1 MKIGAMKTKFNVAFR
16 EGHKKSESGF
26 TLIEILV
33 AVALLAIVS
42 IVVTSTILNASQSN
56 DKFARGTMNES
67 QLVDSTSLITR
78 EVSLATNIV
87 QAGDDNIV
95 MDTLESGVP
104 YREHFFM
111 WMGSPAANP
120 SDLGVDQNF
129 ITKYGINTTT
139 FPKVPTLMEYKVANG
154 DTANPIIR
162 TLIDGYS
169 PGTSPSPIFRYF
181 DGDNNEVTLD
191 TTTYLV
197 PPANL
202 TNIKRVELRFTS
214 YITGRDLPMEM
225 ATSAVPRSAVMQ
237 GTSPTRLGD
246 KVITLPAPFL
256 QGTLPPG
263 TTTAHLSWGSIAG
276 ATGYT
281 IYRENRLQPTNP
293 QVAALIPDGSTTTF
307 DDINRTW
314 GEDYTY
320 SITASGPAGVSPLSN
335 KITLTVVPDKTKF
348 INFNTLQPEP
358 VVNFTVA
365 RDLKNQLTW
374 QAMNGATGYT
384 LYRAGVQIYRGP
396 STTFADVGRAYG
408 DITQY
413 TVLAYNSGQYGSG
426 GNGAMSD
433 PASLISPPKAPAITG
448 VANDTN
454 SGATSTNKI
463 TITAAVPN
471 ATLYSYQSGAAPGTT
486 TAPWNLISGL
496 NATQTVNWGSTVCYA
511 NFATNDAG
519 SSPKSNIVC
528 LNQKPGPFG
537 ILTITQTPR
546 EYYTNN
552 LEYDGVAASSQPG
565 SLVASWQSS
574 LGAATGYN
582 IRVAISDYKGG
593 AGVGGT
599 ADRSAS
605 TTSTSAQTDS
615 VTPGVVYTYWVTA
628 VAANGTTRVTS
639 KTVQTSPD
647 VPQWGEVYI
656 ACSNANDG
664 WQYMNYGYNANTA
677 PRYGG
682 ADYTARRQF
691 ANNNQTAYGAGL
703 DNNLTPGNNGARTGS
718 DTSSGFY
725 TSGFTLQ
732 NFLNVTADFG
742 SPSSAIM
749 KAYGTYHH
757 VGQDANGNWVDVGGN
772 TPPSQGFSGCGGAG
786 TFQEPSNPC
795 YGSTAA
801 TFTAGCTMGTG
812 RPHWTT
818 Q

>member
-1 MKIGAMKTKFNVAFR
+1 MKTKFNAGFR
-16 EGHKKSESGF
+16 EGRKKSESGF
-26 TLIEILV
+26 TIIEILV

-42 IVVTSTILNASQSN
+42 IVVTSTVLNATQAN
-56 DKFARGTMNES
+56 DKFARGTMNEG

-78 EVSLATNIV
+78 EISLATNII

-95 MDTLESGVP
+95 MDTLEEGLP
-104 YREHFFM
+104 YKEHFFM
-111 WMGSPAANP
+111 WMGSPVTNP
-120 SDLGVDQNF
+120 SALGVDQAF
-129 ITKYGINTTT
+129 ITKYGINTST
-139 FPKVPTLMEYKVANG
+139 FPKVPTLMEYKVKNG

-169 PGTSPSPIFRYF
+169 PGTSAAPIFRYF
-181 DGDNNEVTLD
+181 DTKNNEVELD
-191 TTTYLV
+191 SATYLV
-197 PPANL
+197 PNGNL
-202 TNIKRVELRFTS
+202 SEIKRIELRFTS

-225 ATSAVPRSAVMQ
+225 ATSAVPRSASLQ
-237 GTSPTRLGD
+237 GTAPVQLGQTI
-246 KVITLPAPFL
+246 VTIPAPYL
-256 QGTLPPG
+256 QGTLAPG
-263 TTTAHLSWGSIAG
+263 TTTAKLSWGAIAG

-281 IYRENRLQPTNP
+281 LYRENRLQATNP
-293 QVAALIPDGSTTTF
+293 QVAAIIPDGSTTTF

-335 KITLTVVPDKTKF
+335 KITLTVVPDKTRF
-348 INFNTLQPEP
+348 INFNTKQMEP
-358 VVNFTVA
+358 VANFTVA

-384 LYRAGVQIYRGP
+384 LYRGGVQIYRGT
-396 STTFADVGRAYG
+396 STTWADTGRAFG
-408 DITQY
+408 DVTTY

-426 GNGAMSD
+426 GNGAISD
-433 PASLISPPKAPAITG
+433 PASLISPPRAPAISG

-454 SGATSTNKI
+454 SGTTSTNRI
-463 TITAAVPN
+463 TINAAVPN
-471 ATLYSYQSGAAPGTT
+471 ALSYSYQSGAAPGTT
-486 TAPWNLISGL
+486 TTQWTSGSGL
-496 NATQTVNWGSTVCYA
+496 GATQTVNWGTTVCYA

-528 LNQKPGPFG
+528 LDQKPGPFG

-546 EYYTNN
+546 EKYTNT
-552 LEYDGVAASSQPG
+552 LEYDGVAAQNQSG

-599 ADRSAS
+599 ADRSGS
-605 TTSTSAQTDS
+605 TTSTSATTNA

-628 VAANGTTRVTS
+628 VAANGTVRTTS

-656 ACSNANDG
+656 TCNNKSDG
-664 WQYMNYGYNANTA
+664 WQYMNYAYNANTA

-682 ADYTARRQF
+682 ANYTARRQF
-691 ANNNQTAYGAGL
+691 ANNNQTAYGTGL
-703 DNNLTPGNNGARTGS
+703 DNNLTPGANGAVTQS

-732 NFLNVTADFG
+732 NFLSVTADYG
-742 SPSSAIM
+742 DPSSAVM

-757 VGQDANGNWVDVGGN
+757 IGIDAYGNWVDVGGN
-772 TPPSQGFSGCGGAG
+772 TPPSQGFSGCGAG
-786 TFQEPSNPC
+786 WFQEPSNPC
-795 YGSTAA
+795 YGATAA
-801 TFTAGCTMGTG
+801 TYYAGCTYGTG
-812 RPHWTT
+812 RPNWTT